1 MMTWNNH
8 LELTAKEMCSD
19 GLTFD
24 DYLATMEEVAIQFGE
39 DTDVDAMTKAWEVAE
54 KIYA

>member
-1 MMTWNNH
+1 MTWNNH